1 MIPTLSINIREYIT
15 VWIENLHQLNVCDT
29 EEQEQIL
36 VLWVFELF
44 SDNTMERTLKSAFW
58 VNFHPY
64 VFQKRQH
71 MKGIVLTYNCYQTH
85 LLVLHLMIEENP
97 LFIT

>member
-44 SDNTMERTLKSAFW
+44 SDNTMREL
-58 VNFHPY
+58 
-64 VFQKRQH
+64 
-71 MKGIVLTYNCYQTH
+71 
-85 LLVLHLMIEENP
+85 
-97 LFIT
+97 